1 MAKNEIEPK
10 KFLMVKNINKK
21 PSYWGL
27 SQSSVIII
35 LVLLLLAVLTAK
47 GFKTLIFW
55 TLIVS
60 LSVGV
65 LLTLDT
71 KYKGLFFSKYL
82 RFHTNKFK
90 GTKVKMSYLLD
101 TMSKYR
107 QNTEDD
113 EETKL

>member
-1 MAKNEIEPK
+1 
-10 KFLMVKNINKK
+10 MVF
-21 PSYWGL
+21 
-27 SQSSVIII
+27 
-35 LVLLLLAVLTAK
+35 LLLAVLTAK
-47 GFKTLIFW
+47 GFKTLVFW
-55 TLIVS
+55 TLTIS
-60 LSVGV
+60 ITIGV

-90 GTKVKMSYLLD
+90 GTKVKMSYLHD

-107 QNTEDD
+107 QNTEDN